1 MPGLDPSCHALAVDG
16 DEQPLTTWGAGT
28 HASSAARRDD
38 VVLKDAGP
46 GGPTVLALLRHLER
60 VGFDGAP
67 RVVGDGLGPDGR
79 LTLTYVPGGSV
90 HPRAWPDDACRAV
103 GALLRR
109 AHDAAGSF
117 EPPADAV
124 WARSWLH
131 AIGDEDDL
139 VIGHG
144 DAAPWNI
151 VGLDDRPQVLIDWD
165 AAGPIERLTE
175 VAYAVWLNAQLHD
188 DDIAAAQ
195 ALPPA
200 DVRARQ
206 ARSIVDGYGLERSQ
220 RLLLVDR
227 MVEVALA
234 GVRADAEENDVDPE
248 SDAAVTASGYP
259 LLWSVTWRARSA
271 GWMFRNRRLLTDALV
286 AG

>member
-1 MPGLDPSCHALAVDG
+1 MDG
-16 DEQPLTTWGAGT
+16 DEQRLTTWGTGA
-28 HASSAARRDD
+28 HASSAARQDD

-46 GGPTVLALLRHLER
+46 WAPTVLALLRHLER
-60 VGFDGAP
+60 AGFDGAP
-67 RVVGDGLGPDGR
+67 RVVGDGIAPDGR

-90 HPRAWPDDACRAV
+90 HPRAWPPDECRAV

-109 AHDAAGSF
+109 AHEAAESF
-117 EPPADAV
+117 EAPADAA
-124 WARSWLH
+124 WGRSWLH
-131 AIGDEDDL
+131 EIGDEDDL

-151 VGLDDRPQVLIDWD
+151 VGLDRRPQALIDWD
-165 AAGPIERLTE
+165 TAGPIERLTE

-200 DVRARQ
+200 YVRARQ
-206 ARSIVDGYGLERSQ
+206 ARNIVDGYGLNRPQ
-220 RLLLVDR
+220 RLVLVDR

-234 GVRADAEENDVDPE
+234 GVRADAEENDVGPE

-259 LLWSVTWRARSA
+259 VLWSVTWRARSA
-271 GWMFRNRRLLTDALV
+271 GWMFRNRRMLTDALV
-286 AG
+286 VR